1 MFVEQDVEVTP
12 KWVGSA
18 LLACFLLMIAE
29 GLLATTP
36 RRLPPPGSVGEW
48 GNPSDILT
56 GTRRLSVD
64 LSPQFVRSRAQ
75 SSEVLHFCTFMSLW

>member
-1 MFVEQDVEVTP
+1 MEVTP

-36 RRLPPPGSVGEW
+36 RRLPPPGSAGEW
-48 GNPSDILT
+48 GNPSDILP

-64 LSPQFVRSRAQ
+64 LSP
-75 SSEVLHFCTFMSLW
+75 LCTDYAFDYFDLEN